1 MCIYMLWQHPLSQD
15 LFAGGPEPLQA
26 SEAGDPLEGLT
37 PLDRLRVK
45 RAWREMQRLPWIR
58 QGRLPSAVYSWLSS
72 RGIHCNAGELAL
84 AMLQRQRDH
93 ERHLEVH
100 PEKNPEVPPAV
111 LLSAKV
117 LLLRAAAHN
126 DLCILEAK
134 EAARLKA
141 EAEALEAA
149 KRRAQAFQKWCQRKA
164 SVQAAAAANALLM
177 AFQGREVSQARKRPL
192 WMRFCFSGS
201 TEAVVSVLPSAF
213 KRRMLEPQEARYG
226 ISVWGYVHLEWPSDK
241 EDVFSHQDAEA
252 GELRS
257 TSIWVYSSTMGALG
271 RLAFLPV
278 LPAIFRI
285 EISVTPRL
293 HQAARVIVEKYYG
306 KLTLDFQVNK
316 KITEEVATIPSKRLR
331 NKIAGF
337 TTHLMKRIGKGPVRG
352 ISLKLQEEE
361 RERRMEFVPDR
372 SEVNTDFIQV
382 DPDTREMLKEMEM
395 DRLPNIS
402 TSNTT
407 LSGFAM
413 GRESMPGMSQVRMM
427 GSEWLRRLFKWR
439 VRILWDPLG
448 AVSHVDLAVEPP
460 TSKEGPQDLMSLPSL
475 DGSPPQPSEAK
486 VCTSLDWWEDH
497 FGLTVTFTDPK
508 EAFQLQVGSPVFM
521 ARQHLESVSSLP
533 EQEDS
538 VTGMLPSFLLHEA
551 KEEQKRALW
560 NHAVQADPRLTG
572 TMGFEDPMIT
582 QLEDA
587 IRASA
592 WPSRTWVLAGVF
604 FAALAESLGR
614 SGFSAEEAARRAMLL
629 GICAKLMAKQGRRRD
644 AHARELDLME
654 VESEGPENA
663 SIEEVAPMVSFKNF
677 HTDISE
683 QPPSPTSTAT
693 QVLREAL
700 ARDPVDLEELS
711 MALEHARR
719 ADVDVVLLQRGEEI
733 FMNIIEKQGAV
744 TRLATAI
751 QNRMLKELRAAVQ
764 KAEEVQLQPSE
775 YPDSAGCGI
784 LQRARDVVKEEE
796 LAALEELSSAMKS
809 GGAPRGSFATLKPDD
824 LQKLKQILGP
834 QNVMTPEEVERE
846 DLLRYNQDW
855 MGKWEGRSAAVL
867 KPATTKEVSEI
878 LAYANGQNLA
888 VVPQGGNTGLVGGSV
903 PVHDELVLSLL
914 RMNHIEALDTVSGI
928 VTVQAGCVLE
938 QLDQYLAQHG
948 FMVPL
953 DLGAKGTCT
962 IGGNAATNAGGLRY
976 LRYGS
981 LRGNILGVEAVL
993 ADGQVVD
1000 SLSALRKD
1008 NTGYGLPQL
1017 FIGSEGT
1024 LGVIT
1029 KLTILCPP
1037 RPKAVNIAFFACSSF
1052 EHVQRTF
1059 ALARQK
1065 LGEVLSAVEFCDR
1078 MAIDFVLLGG
1088 ALRTVG
1094 VREALTQAFTLL
1106 GQGDVDMFM
1115 LCDNPCEPDDMSL
1128 P

>member
-1 MCIYMLWQHPLSQD
+1 M
-15 LFAGGPEPLQA
+15 
-26 SEAGDPLEGLT
+26 DPSGAL
-37 PLDRLRVK
+37 
-45 RAWREMQRLPWIR
+45 AF
-58 QGRLPSAVYSWLSS
+58 S
-72 RGIHCNAGELAL
+72 GELAL

-164 SVQAAAAANALLM
+164 SVRAAAAANALLM

-241 EDVFSHQDAEA
+241 EDVFSHQDAE
-252 GELRS
+252 
-257 TSIWVYSSTMGALG
+257 
-271 RLAFLPV
+271 
-278 LPAIFRI
+278 
-285 EISVTPRL
+285 
-293 HQAARVIVEKYYG
+293 
-306 KLTLDFQVNK
+306 
-316 KITEEVATIPSKRLR
+316 
-331 NKIAGF
+331 
-337 TTHLMKRIGKGPVRG
+337 
-352 ISLKLQEEE
+352 
-361 RERRMEFVPDR
+361 
-372 SEVNTDFIQV
+372 
-382 DPDTREMLKEMEM
+382 
-395 DRLPNIS
+395 
-402 TSNTT
+402 
-407 LSGFAM
+407 
-413 GRESMPGMSQVRMM
+413 
-427 GSEWLRRLFKWR
+427 
-439 VRILWDPLG
+439 
-448 AVSHVDLAVEPP
+448 VSHVDLAVEPP

-764 KAEEVQLQPSE
+764 KAEEV
-775 YPDSAGCGI
+775 
-784 LQRARDVVKEEE
+784 
-796 LAALEELSSAMKS
+796 
-809 GGAPRGSFATLKPDD
+809 
-824 LQKLKQILGP
+824 
-834 QNVMTPEEVERE
+834 
-846 DLLRYNQDW
+846 
-855 MGKWEGRSAAVL
+855 
-867 KPATTKEVSEI
+867 
-878 LAYANGQNLA
+878 
-888 VVPQGGNTGLVGGSV
+888 
-903 PVHDELVLSLL
+903 
-914 RMNHIEALDTVSGI
+914 
-928 VTVQAGCVLE
+928 
-938 QLDQYLAQHG
+938 
-948 FMVPL
+948 
-953 DLGAKGTCT
+953 
-962 IGGNAATNAGGLRY
+962 
-976 LRYGS
+976 
-981 LRGNILGVEAVL
+981 
-993 ADGQVVD
+993 
-1000 SLSALRKD
+1000 
-1008 NTGYGLPQL
+1008 
-1017 FIGSEGT
+1017 
-1024 LGVIT
+1024 
-1029 KLTILCPP
+1029 
-1037 RPKAVNIAFFACSSF
+1037 
-1052 EHVQRTF
+1052 
-1059 ALARQK
+1059 
-1065 LGEVLSAVEFCDR
+1065 
-1078 MAIDFVLLGG
+1078 
-1088 ALRTVG
+1088 
-1094 VREALTQAFTLL
+1094 
-1106 GQGDVDMFM
+1106 
-1115 LCDNPCEPDDMSL
+1115 
-1128 P
+1128 